1 EIPFD
6 ADEISLADAL
16 AKAGGLVDSR
26 SDPGGGFVFRYE
38 SSELVRIIHPDTPL
52 APTKATVPVIYRL
65 HLRNPHGFFVALQF
79 PIINP
84 DGIYGSR
91 GPFTDVQKVMGV
103 VSAAAG
109 YAAQGAVIA
118 GR

>member
-1 EIPFD
+1 M
-6 ADEISLADAL
+6 
-16 AKAGGLVDSR
+16 
-26 SDPGGGFVFRYE
+26 FVFRYE

-65 HLRNPHGFFVALQF
+65 DLSNPDGFFVAQQF
-79 PIINP
+79 PIMNR
-84 DGIYGSR
+84 DVIYVSSA
-91 GPFTDVQKVMGV
+91 PFTDVQKVMGV